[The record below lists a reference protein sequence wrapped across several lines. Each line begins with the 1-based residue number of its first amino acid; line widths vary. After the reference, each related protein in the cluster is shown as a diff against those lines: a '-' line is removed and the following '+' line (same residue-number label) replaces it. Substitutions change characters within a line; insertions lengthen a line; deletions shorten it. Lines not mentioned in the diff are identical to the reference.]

1 MTKTHWKKLY
11 NPNYFG
17 AWCFE
22 PGKDMVLTV
31 DHVIQEVVSDEK
43 GRKEQCMVVYFRER
57 GAKPMICNKT
67 NSKSLEKLAGS
78 PYIEDWAGVKLQLY
92 VDHNVRFGSPCCRN
106 RIHSVL
112 LKSSI
117 PDRCKLCSGFP
128 ASCSK
133 RCKIIRPDPAAFPLQ
148 QIRRELFYQVRPVDG
163 KPVILGKCIRRK
175 KSSQIRRSRNYRLRS
190 KKSSQFPA
198 KRIGSSHMSGKQ

>member
-1 MTKTHWKKLY
+1 MMTKTHWKKLY

-78 PYIEDWAGVKLQLY
+78 PYIEDWAGVKVQLY
-92 VDHNVRFGSPCCRN
+92 VDHNVRFGSDRVDGV
-106 RIHSVL
+106 RIRKQVTLKDEAPPVL
-112 LKSSI
+112 CEECGKAVVDTEVNGKTYSTAQIVALSRKRY
-117 PDRCKLCSGFP
+117 DRCLCMEC
-128 ASCSK
+128 AQK
-133 RCKIIRPDPAAFPLQ
+133 AAQ
-148 QIRRELFYQVRPVDG
+148 AVQEEATTNAADT
-163 KPVILGKCIRRK
+163 
-175 KSSQIRRSRNYRLRS
+175 
-190 KKSSQFPA
+190 
-198 KRIGSSHMSGKQ
+198 

>member
-1 MTKTHWKKLY
+1 MMTKTHWKKLY

-92 VDHNVRFGSPCCRN
+92 VDHNVRFGS
-106 RIHSVL
+106 
-112 LKSSI
+112 
-117 PDRCKLCSGFP
+117 DR
-128 ASCSK
+128 
-133 RCKIIRPDPAAFPLQ
+133 
-148 QIRRELFYQVRPVDG
+148 VDG
-163 KPVILGKCIRRK
+163 VRIRKQVTMRDEPALVLCEECGKAVVDADIDGKTFTVAQIITSGRKKYGKCLCMECYRK
-175 KSSQIRRSRNYRLRS
+175 AAQTVTEEASSDDSDT
-190 KKSSQFPA
+190 
-198 KRIGSSHMSGKQ
+198 